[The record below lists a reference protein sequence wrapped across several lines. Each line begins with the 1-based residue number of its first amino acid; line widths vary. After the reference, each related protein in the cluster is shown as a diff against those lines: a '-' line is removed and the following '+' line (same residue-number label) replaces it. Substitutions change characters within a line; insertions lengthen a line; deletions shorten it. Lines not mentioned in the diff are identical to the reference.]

1 MTSTSAELLAAAEQS
16 PRAAAAHDRAAW
28 VGLFAADGRIEDP
41 VGSKPHIG
49 HPNIGRFYD
58 TFIAPRQI
66 TFDRDL
72 DVVRGESVV
81 RDLTLEVVMSSG
93 LIMHIPAYLRYDLRE
108 SEGRWEITV
117 LRAYWELPAM
127 VAQMLRRGAKA
138 VPTSLQLTSALL
150 RHQGLRGTTGF
161 LSGFR
166 GAGKR
171 EKRLVESFL
180 AAASA
185 GDAVPA
191 MGALSRDTNLIEQLR
206 GARWSKLIAAG
217 DTVVASVTT
226 SAGRGVMFFDIPS
239 AAGGISEIRYYTG

>member
-41 VGSKPHIG
+41 VGSRPHIG

-66 TFDRDL
+66 TFNRDL
-72 DVVRGESVV
+72 DVVRGAAVV

-93 LIMHIPAYLRYDLRE
+93 LIMHIPAYLRYDFRE

-127 VAQMLRRGAKA
+127 VAQMLGQGAKA
-138 VPTSLQLTSALL
+138 VPTSVQLTSALL

-171 EKRLVESFL
+171 EKHLVESFL

-185 GDAVPA
+185 GDAAA
-191 MGALSRDTNLIEQLR
+191 MRAPSHDTDLIEQLR

-239 AAGGISEIRYYTG
+239 AAVGINEIRYYAG